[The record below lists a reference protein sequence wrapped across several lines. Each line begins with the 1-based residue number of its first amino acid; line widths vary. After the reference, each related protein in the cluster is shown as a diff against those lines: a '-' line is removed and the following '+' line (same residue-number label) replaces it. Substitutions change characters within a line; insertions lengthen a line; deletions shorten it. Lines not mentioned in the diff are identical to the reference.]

1 MNIRQADAADSLTLS
16 LLSMDVQRLHAE
28 NHPEIF
34 RMPQKDD
41 YAVAFFDGMLAN
53 PLTRIFIAEKN
64 GQALGYVLC
73 KLIEREENPFTLA
86 MRYLLVDQISVKP
99 EAQGMGVG
107 TALIKQSEILAREWD
122 VPRIQLDSWGFN
134 LKAHAFFEKNGFEKF
149 DHRFWKDLRK

>member
-1 MNIRQADAADSLTLS
+1 MCSASMQKIILITFFDEKLADSL
-16 LLSMDVQRLHAE
+16 V
-28 NHPEIF
+28 
-34 RMPQKDD
+34 
-41 YAVAFFDGMLAN
+41 
-53 PLTRIFIAEKN
+53 RIFIAEED
-64 GQALGYVLC
+64 GQALGCILC

-86 MRYLLVDQISVKP
+86 MRYLMVDQISVRP

-122 VPRIQLDSWGFN
+122 VPRVQLDSWGFN

>member
-1 MNIRQADAADSLTLS
+1 MKIRQADAADSLTLS

-41 YAVAFFDGMLAN
+41 YAVAFFDGMLAD
-53 PLTRIFIAEKN
+53 PLIRIFITEEN
-64 GQALGYVLC
+64 GQVLGYVLC

-99 EAQGMGVG
+99 EAQGKGAG
-107 TALIKQSEILAREWD
+107 TALIKQAEMLAKDWNVSR
-122 VPRIQLDSWGFN
+122 VQLDSWGFN
-134 LKAHAFFEKNGFEKF
+134 VKAHAFFEKMGFEKF
-149 DHRFWKDLRK
+149 NYRFWHNL